1 MTHYIIRRALHA
13 IPLLMMVSIV
23 GFILI
28 NLPPGDYL
36 NTYLIRLQSEGT
48 TAAQEMISG
57 LKQRF
62 GLDRPLHQ
70 QYLMWISNFLQGDMG
85 ESFQQRRPVLDI
97 VRDRLPVTLLL
108 TVTTLIFTWVV
119 AIPIGIY
126 SATHQYTWQDN
137 LFTVLGFFGLAVPNF
152 LFALV
157 LLVGGFTL
165 FGRAPLGLFSPEFQD
180 APWSLARLI
189 DMLKH
194 IWIPVLVIG
203 TSGTAGLI
211 RVMRGNLLDVLE
223 QQYVQTAR
231 SKGLTERVV
240 VYKHAARNAL
250 HPLVMQLGM
259 QLPEIFSGAA
269 ITSVVLNLP
278 TLGEA
283 YLIAVQSQDMFLAGS
298 FLLIITALLI
308 IGNIVADVL
317 LAILDPRVSYDE

>member
-1 MTHYIIRRALHA
+1 MTHYVVRRALHA
-13 IPLLMMVSIV
+13 IPLLVMVSIV

-36 NTYLIRLQSEGT
+36 NTYLIRLESEGT
-48 TAAQEMISG
+48 TAAQAMISG
-57 LKQRF
+57 LKERF

-70 QYLMWISNFLQGDMG
+70 QYLMWITNFVQGDMG

-137 LFTVLGFFGLAVPNF
+137 VFTVLGFFGLAVPNF

-165 FGRAPLGLFSPEFQD
+165 FGRAPLGLFSPAFQD
-180 APWSLARLI
+180 APWSLARLL

-240 VYKHAARNAL
+240 VYKHAVRNAL
-250 HPLVMQLGM
+250 HPLVMQLGL

-283 YLIAVQSQDMFLAGS
+283 YLVAVQSQDMFLAGS
-298 FLLIITALLI
+298 FLLIITTLLI

-317 LAILDPRVSYDE
+317 LAILDPRVSYDD

>member
-1 MTHYIIRRALHA
+1 MRA
-13 IPLLMMVSIV
+13 
-23 GFILI
+23 
-28 NLPPGDYL
+28 
-36 NTYLIRLQSEGT
+36 
-48 TAAQEMISG
+48 
-57 LKQRF
+57 
-62 GLDRPLHQ
+62 
-70 QYLMWISNFLQGDMG
+70 
-85 ESFQQRRPVLDI
+85 VLR
-97 VRDRLPVTLLL
+97 VRLPR
-108 TVTTLIFTWVV
+108 
-119 AIPIGIY
+119 P
-126 SATHQYTWQDN
+126 
-137 LFTVLGFFGLAVPNF
+137 
-152 LFALV
+152 
-157 LLVGGFTL
+157 
-165 FGRAPLGLFSPEFQD
+165 GRGVHAPFKPEARQARVERPLGLFSPEFQD
-180 APWSLARLI
+180 AAWSIPRVI

-203 TSGTAGLI
+203 TAGTAGLI

-283 YLIAVQSQDMFLAGS
+283 YLTAVQAQDMFLAGS

-308 IGNIVADVL
+308 VGNIVADVL
-317 LAILDPRVSYDE
+317 LASGASCPVQQALCVVYAALTLPVDETGRKVCAGDRRGVGDRQGELRAVRP